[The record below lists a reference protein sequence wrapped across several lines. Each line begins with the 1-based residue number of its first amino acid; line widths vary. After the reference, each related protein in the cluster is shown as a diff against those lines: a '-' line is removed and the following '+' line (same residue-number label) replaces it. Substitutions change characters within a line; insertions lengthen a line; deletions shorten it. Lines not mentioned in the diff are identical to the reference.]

1 MLLQQEVLLK
11 ETLQKLED
19 EQKQRKVLCV
29 MLLKYG
35 TIHLI
40 KKKKKNIDNSQKA
53 SHFPF
58 IAWGSTT
65 EYVYL
70 IEIEN

>member
-1 MLLQQEVLLK
+1 MCDAVK
-11 ETLQKLED
+11 IWNNTPD
-19 EQKQRKVLCV
+19 
-29 MLLKYG
+29 
-35 TIHLI
+35 

>member
-40 KKKKKNIDNSQKA
+40 KKNKKKHRQQPKGKSLPIYCL
-53 SHFPF
+53 
-58 IAWGSTT
+58 G
-65 EYVYL
+65 
-70 IEIEN
+70 